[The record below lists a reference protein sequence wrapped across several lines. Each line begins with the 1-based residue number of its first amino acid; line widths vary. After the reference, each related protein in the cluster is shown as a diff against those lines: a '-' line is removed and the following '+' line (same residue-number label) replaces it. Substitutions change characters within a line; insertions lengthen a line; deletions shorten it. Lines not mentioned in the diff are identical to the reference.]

1 METPDTQPPLD
12 DYEAN
17 ERDEIA
23 ETEADVKRH
32 RVMKG
37 HPPKG
42 DIFPRRSEAESAE
55 RIKRLRESAN
65 GFIF

>member
-37 HPPKG
+37 HPPKE
-42 DIFPRRSEAESAE
+42 IFSHVDPK
-55 RIKRLRESAN
+55 KRVPNASRN
-65 GFIF
+65 